1 MLYLQFCVQLGI
13 PITTTNAGQRFSSL
27 IFHDDIKCITAI
39 GQTMIYIGVDYMLCN
54 VIIIHFVLKILGS
67 LCLQVS
73 SYDQKKGT
81 PIWLHCSDI
90 LYYLELWLFLYKCQ
104 VFFSGQGKAHCNKIK
119 RTVQCIAHNQLL
131 SEFIA
136 SITQCKRNMNLLLI
150 NACLVQWL
158 G

>member
-27 IFHDDIKCITAI
+27 IFHDDIKCITAN
-39 GQTMIYIGVDYMLCN
+39 GQTMIYIGVDYILCN
-54 VIIIHFVLKILGS
+54 VIIIHFVLKILVS

-90 LYYLELWLFLYKCQ
+90 LYYLKLWLLLYKCQ
-104 VFFSGQGKAHCNKIK
+104 VFLMARVKP
-119 RTVQCIAHNQLL
+119 TVTKLSIQYSAQLIISFFQNSL
-131 SEFIA
+131 PA
-136 SITQCKRNMNLLLI
+136 SHSVNGT
-150 NACLVQWL
+150 
-158 G
+158 